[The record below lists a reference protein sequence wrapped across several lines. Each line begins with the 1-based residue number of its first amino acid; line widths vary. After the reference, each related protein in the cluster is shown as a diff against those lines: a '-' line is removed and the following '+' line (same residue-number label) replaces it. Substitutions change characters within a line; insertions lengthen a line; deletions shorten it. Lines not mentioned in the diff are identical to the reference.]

1 MAYVYMLTNDKGNV
15 LYVGATDDLKAR
27 VYLHR
32 GGFIPG
38 FTKKYNVHKLVY
50 FETREDMNAAR
61 ERERQLKGKTRA
73 KKNVIVETMNPS
85 WVDLSSK
92 VT

>member
-1 MAYVYMLTNDKGNV
+1 MLTNDKGNV
-15 LYVGATDDLKAR
+15 LYIGATDDLKAR
-27 VYLHR
+27 TGLHR

-50 FETREDMNAAR
+50 FEFREDMKAAR

-73 KKNVIVETMNPS
+73 KKNTIIETMNPS